1 MTLVAILA
9 WLLAPQKSD
18 LPQAPEGVAVREV
31 TRMGPGDLLPVRIAA
46 HPKTGMLFVLC
57 LNGDVWL
64 VDPATGEKR
73 IVLEAEKYI
82 PGKWKAKY
90 LQALGLTLDAA
101 GVCYIVTN
109 ERHQED
115 RPVRSHV
122 VLYRVTDSKGDH
134 VPDQVSEYLT
144 FDHPWGIGPFNH
156 GACRIAVG
164 PDGRM
169 YLGVGS
175 RTDHGETGKDPAYD
189 MNGETPVTATILT
202 WDPKSAKPVPESFAR
217 GLRNPYGFD
226 WDDQGRLFAGE
237 NGPDADH
244 PEELNWIQKGK
255 HYGFPYRFGCDEHP
269 MYADA
274 VPAPEGLVF
283 ERPVANLG
291 PDQLVNGMVTHTF
304 PPHAAPTG
312 MLFYRDGS
320 LPARYK
326 GQFLVTL
333 FGNYLGKVPTGFVLV
348 AMKIVERDGRLSA
361 ETHNLLT
368 GLRRPIDVCQSGGK
382 VFLLEHVRYDDQRL
396 PRVLEISG
404 AK

>member
-1 MTLVAILA
+1 
-9 WLLAPQKSD
+9 
-18 LPQAPEGVAVREV
+18 
-31 TRMGPGDLLPVRIAA
+31 
-46 HPKTGMLFVLC
+46 
-57 LNGDVWL
+57 
-64 VDPATGEKR
+64 
-73 IVLEAEKYI
+73 
-82 PGKWKAKY
+82 
-90 LQALGLTLDAA
+90 
-101 GVCYIVTN
+101 
-109 ERHQED
+109 
-115 RPVRSHV
+115 
-122 VLYRVTDSKGDH
+122 
-134 VPDQVSEYLT
+134 
-144 FDHPWGIGPFNH
+144 
-156 GACRIAVG
+156 
-164 PDGRM
+164 
-169 YLGVGS
+169 
-175 RTDHGETGKDPAYD
+175 
-189 MNGETPVTATILT
+189 
-202 WDPKSAKPVPESFAR
+202 
-217 GLRNPYGFD
+217 
-226 WDDQGRLFAGE
+226 
-237 NGPDADH
+237 
-244 PEELNWIQKGK
+244 
-255 HYGFPYRFGCDEHP
+255 